1 MKNFNPIDL
10 RTIEINP
17 IPQPVI
23 ELQNTNS
30 NLQRNNKL
38 LTQLLIVGGVAIA
51 VILVAA
57 VIDNYLKDKNFAT
70 VRQKPKKNQEEV

>member
-1 MKNFNPIDL
+1 LDENDWPNINENGWPILDEN
-10 RTIEINP
+10 I
-17 IPQPVI
+17 Q
-23 ELQNTNS
+23 QNTNS